1 MRPAFVPS
9 PRAPLEPRGVRS
21 RAAALPVVVHVGVH
35 GDVPGG
41 MAQVLAEYL
50 AWPFE
55 GLRVRAMASTLGR
68 GRRLSMWRAGV
79 CALRIPLLRLSGTPH
94 AVVVHLSSGGSFL
107 REGVLAAIARACGL
121 PVGIHLHGSMFGRD
135 AERRPRLV
143 RAVLS
148 RAHVVYV
155 LSDEA
160 GRLVRASLGLDA
172 PVRTVANGVEV
183 PTEHPAK
190 EPMVLFAGEVGP
202 RKGVD
207 VLWTAWAAVAA
218 AHPGWRLLVAGPVEP
233 EIAALPLPPATELL
247 GALPRAET
255 LAVTARAAVAVLPS
269 RNEALPMFL
278 LEAMAR
284 GCATVGT
291 PVGDVARLLDGCG
304 AIVPVDDADALATT
318 LAGLIDDPAARAG
331 LGAAGRER
339 VRERYSVPVLVR
351 MFEREWGLLLGARG
365 GVATGRRDTRGAG

>member
-1 MRPAFVPS
+1 MRPVFVPAPRTRPG
-9 PRAPLEPRGVRS
+9 PRAR
-21 RAAALPVVVHVGVH
+21 RADLPVVVHIGVH

-50 AWPFE
+50 TWPFE

-68 GRRLSMWRAGV
+68 GRRSSMWRAAV
-79 CALRIPLLRLSGTPH
+79 CALRIPLLRLAGPPH
-94 AVVVHLSSGGSFL
+94 AVVVHVSSGGSFL
-107 REGVLAAIARACGL
+107 REGLLAAIARASGL
-121 PVGIHLHGSMFGRD
+121 PVGIHLHGSMLGRD

-143 RAVLS
+143 RAVLG
-148 RAHVVYV
+148 RAHVVFV

-160 GRLVRASLGLDA
+160 ARLVRASLGPDA
-172 PVRTVANGVEV
+172 PVRTVANGVDV
-183 PTEHPAK
+183 PAVQSAK
-190 EPMVLFAGEVGP
+190 DPVVLFAGEVGP
-202 RKGVD
+202 RKGAD
-207 VLWTAWAAVAA
+207 VLWAAWPAVAA
-218 AHPGWRLLVAGPVEP
+218 ARPGWRLLVAGPVEP
-233 EIAALPLPPATELL
+233 EIARLPLPPATVLL
-247 GALPRAET
+247 GTLPRAAA
-255 LAVTARAAVAVLPS
+255 LTATSRAAVAVLPS

-304 AIVPVDDADALATT
+304 VLVPVGDTDALETA
-318 LAGLIDDPAARAG
+318 LLRLLDDPAARAE
-331 LGAAGRER
+331 LGSAGRER

-365 GVATGRRDTRGAG
+365 PAPWGEDRVG